1 MKGNPMS
8 SKSDEQRLMQ
18 IAICKTKKNRR
29 LKNRRK
35 MNAKLRN
42 AGVKF
47 SHKDAA
53 YKSSLNKG

>member
-1 MKGNPMS
+1 MS